1 MATNERLRLGVI
13 GTGHMAAAYAR
24 RWVSLPAVAFVAVS
38 DVKAASRRKFIDVCR
53 HAGRP
58 APREFN
64 DLRLMMAVCR
74 EASAAADGEPVA
86 VHPDPMAPR
95 L

>member
-24 RWVSLPAVAFVAVS
+24 RWVSLPAVAFVAV
-38 DVKAASRRKFIDVCR
+38 
-53 HAGRP
+53 
-58 APREFN
+58 
-64 DLRLMMAVCR
+64 
-74 EASAAADGEPVA
+74 
-86 VHPDPMAPR
+86 HPDPMARR